1 MPPMDAAMTRGSPR
15 LIYLDYGF
23 LQRLFLFVGVAA
35 MVFAPFARDPVAF
48 GVGALMPYILLR
60 IINCPG
66 MPVAVVY
73 LVVWQWAQTFARVLQ
88 TFPDGE
94 ALGASIYGPNVERAY
109 WYMLASVFVL
119 ALCMRIT
126 LGRLPPP
133 TPKDRMA
140 HAHWQP
146 RDLVVLYFG
155 TLVLSVLVRFSGLA
169 SGALEQPM
177 SALLY
182 VKTLVL
188 FLLFANV
195 LTTKEGGKFAL
206 VAILIETI
214 TGFTGILSDFKA
226 VFIFLA
232 LAAVAVRI
240 RWTFAMG
247 IGAVVWIVVLVT
259 LALFWTSVK
268 MEFRQLATGGE
279 ESQVVTASLGD
290 RFGYL
295 GNRALNP
302 SEINW
307 SEASYML
314 LIRFAYVD
322 IFGSVITVQ
331 EASRDP
337 GFMRQWSDGL
347 SHVLQPRFLFP
358 NKPPLSDS
366 EVYIR
371 LARGDPTEEARMGTS
386 ISVGYMGE
394 NFADLGFP
402 GMLLGIAAI
411 GLVAGGIYRFF
422 MTRKIPI
429 MVREGT
435 LLVLVYSLGRDG
447 VEISLPKIL
456 GALIMS
462 TGVYLILVKFAYPR
476 VLAWLDG
483 PPGGRKAVPPVPR
496 PSANR
501 AV

>member
-1 MPPMDAAMTRGSPR
+1 MVRNSQR
-15 LIYLDYGF
+15 VIYLDYDF
-23 LQRLFLFVGVAA
+23 LQRLFMILGILALSFS
-35 MVFAPFARDPVAF
+35 PFARDPIAF
-48 GVGALMPYILLR
+48 GVGAILPYVLLR

-73 LVVWQWAQTFARVLQ
+73 LVIWQWAQTFARVVQ
-88 TFPDGE
+88 TFADGE
-94 ALGASIYGPNVERAY
+94 ALGAGLYGPNVERAY
-109 WYMLASVFVL
+109 WYMLASVVVL
-119 ALCMRIT
+119 ALCMRLT

-133 TPKDRMA
+133 TPNDRTA
-140 HAHWQP
+140 HARWQP
-146 RDLVVLYFG
+146 RDLVVLYFA

-195 LTTKEGGKFAL
+195 LTTKQGGKFAL

-247 IGAVVWIVVLVT
+247 IGAVAWAVVLIT

-268 MEFRQLATGGE
+268 MEYRQVATGSDD
-279 ESQVVTASLGD
+279 SQAVTASLGD
-290 RFGYL
+290 RLGYL
-295 GNRALNP
+295 GNRALSP
-302 SEINW
+302 SAIDWN
-307 SEASYML
+307 EASYLL
-314 LIRFAYVD
+314 LIRLAYVD

-331 EASRDP
+331 EASREP
-337 GFMRQWSDGL
+337 GFARQWSDGL

-358 NKPPLSDS
+358 DKPPLSDS
-366 EVYIR
+366 EVYVR
-371 LARGDPTEEARMGTS
+371 LAKGDPTEEVRQGTS

-394 NFADLGFP
+394 NFADFGFP

-411 GLVAGGIYRFF
+411 GLVAGGIYRYF
-422 MTRKIPI
+422 MTRRIPM

-456 GALIMS
+456 GAFIMS
-462 TGVYLILVKFAYPR
+462 TLVYLILVKFAYPR
-476 VLAWLDG
+476 ALAWLDK
-483 PPGGRKAVPPVPR
+483 PPARRTAVRRGPR

-501 AV
+501 AA